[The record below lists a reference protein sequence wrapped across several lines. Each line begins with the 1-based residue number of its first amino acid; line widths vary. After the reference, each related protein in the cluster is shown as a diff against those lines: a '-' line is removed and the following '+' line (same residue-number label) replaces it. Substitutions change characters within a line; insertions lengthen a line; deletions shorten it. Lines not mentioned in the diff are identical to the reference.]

1 MPKLKQLVCSI
12 ELGQNRT
19 PLQEYGARYSDGA
32 VESFVAVPDTK
43 IPFCIRLKSEGYIA
57 PGLAAFV
64 FMDGQ
69 YQCNRNKLQLRMP
82 DDGVPESDYEI
93 DFCLRQK
100 EEKTA
105 SGTFVGRQWSFAELN
120 TTKSDKA
127 ANLNPRFLHNIGTI
141 EVVVLRCKREGEDV
155 PTPRLQAGLI
165 PPVPPKAPS

>member
-64 FMDGQ
+64 FMDG
-69 YQCNRNKLQLRMP
+69 
-82 DDGVPESDYEI
+82 
-93 DFCLRQK
+93 
-100 EEKTA
+100 
-105 SGTFVGRQWSFAELN
+105 
-120 TTKSDKA
+120 
-127 ANLNPRFLHNIGTI
+127 
-141 EVVVLRCKREGEDV
+141 
-155 PTPRLQAGLI
+155 
-165 PPVPPKAPS
+165 